1 MYPTPGHLYAQ
12 AQLSGTTGS
21 AIVLSMVLR
30 LIQGLLL
37 TLAVV
42 SGIWQFMIPGGT
54 PKPVSWVWLGFL
66 IGLPILLVPLIH
78 IHPRWTAMVVVMYA
92 TIGLALD
99 IARDRR
105 GEIVNCDSVQVYRGF
120 DIGTAKVPAE
130 VRREISHHLIDICDA
145 GETFSAGDFAKQGRR
160 ALGDISSR

>member
-1 MYPTPGHLYAQ
+1 MYPTPGRLYAQ

-37 TLAVV
+37 TLAIV

-66 IGLPILLVPLIH
+66 IGLPILLMPLLH

-99 IARDRR
+99 IATLVQALSRPSGGPLVIGAALLSGVINFLLVACGGQAAFGGKWGEELGVPRR
-105 GEIVNCDSVQVYRGF
+105 PNPRS
-120 DIGTAKVPAE
+120 P
-130 VRREISHHLIDICDA
+130 
-145 GETFSAGDFAKQGRR
+145 FS
-160 ALGDISSR
+160 S